1 MPIQFTDNLLSR
13 TYKDDFTDS
22 NNYHRILFNSG
33 KALQARELTQLQT
46 IIQKEIE
53 IFGRNVFKEG
63 ANVIPAGVTLN
74 TRYEF
79 IKLDT
84 SSNALP
90 ADISNFVGTEFEGN
104 NSQVK
109 VIILEVVKAT
119 GTDPATLYVRYT
131 DTTGGTP
138 GASPIRV
145 TAGEDLIAASI
156 GVTVTAQTTNTTAN
170 PAVGVG
176 TRISID
182 KSSFFTQG
190 HFVFVEK
197 QSLLIGKYTE
207 TPSAVVGFK
216 VQQDIVTADDTESLF
231 DNQGTSP
238 NRSAPGADRYRIKL
252 LLTTEDLVDSD
263 ENFVYFARV
272 LNGNVFDVVSGNNQ
286 YAAIEDRMATRTD
299 EINGN
304 FLADPF
310 LIHHENDSDDGFL
323 QTVITPGI
331 AYVNGYRASR
341 DYTTRIRVPRAQ
353 DTISLNN
360 EVAAASYGN
369 YIKVDNVIGIPDI
382 SEFQSKNLYDTIGAG
397 GSVLGTARVRA
408 VSKDGS
414 NYRFYLFDIR
424 LDNTSSFGLVR
435 SIGSSVTDTADI
447 ILDNGAA
454 VIYDRQDNNLFFN
467 LPQTRPKTLTDISL
481 EVQRQFIATLDGS
494 GAATINLTS
503 SGETF
508 ANTANW
514 IVINNVSGAVITPT
528 LSGAGTQV
536 LSISG
541 GPAAAVI
548 RLVGKVN
555 KASGATRSKAIVETT
570 VSAALS
576 TDSIGNQFL
585 DLAKP
590 DLYKLDRLRDS
601 DSDGLNLLNDFIVDN
616 GQRDNFYAP
625 ARLIL
630 KGDKPTPSGNV
641 FARFRYFSHGASG
654 DFFAAQSYSGQV
666 NYGDIPSHVL
676 DNGEKVELRDVLDF
690 RPRTTD
696 SGNSFELGNSRVNE
710 LPENTDLITTDVE
723 YYLPRFDR
731 VTIDVDG
738 VVKVKQGRSSVDP
751 KYPQIAGNE
760 MNLANIE
767 MDPFTIN
774 DSDIKL
780 SILEQKGYSM
790 RDIGELSNKIDDLQE
805 MTALSLLENNLV
817 NLQVFD
823 GAGNDRTKAGFL
835 VDNFQDQLA
844 SSFDNIE
851 YRASIDPQQ
860 KILRPGFKED
870 NIRLFYDSDLS
881 TNTILKG
888 DNIYTKY
895 TDVAYINQL
904 QVSGT
909 MNINPFNVITNIGT
923 MTLSPASDEWRET
936 QFTANRVVS
945 GGTQNSFSGSQSQL
959 FNSSQWNW
967 AGTQIGDQR
976 SSGLGGSTSTS
987 SSARSGFGAAGNWR
1001 ATVTIR
1007 NTVST
1012 STTNTAVARVASFS
1026 TIRRVVGDRV
1036 VDVALIPFMRS
1047 RRISFKAE
1055 GMKPNTRLWPFFDG
1069 IDVSNWVRSQTFTRI
1084 AANEEEVGNRFDR
1097 STGIP
1102 EGATTLFTDAEG
1114 NVEGELLIANTSALR
1129 FRTGSREFKLLD
1141 ISSNDEDFATSFAVT
1156 PFTSTGVLETRQRTI
1171 QSTRV
1176 RNIATNTTS
1185 RSTSR
1190 IVGSQTTTT
1199 QWNVAT
1205 GERRVNG
1212 VQVTPP
1218 RTVRQVDPL
1227 AQSFFIPDQDGV
1239 FITKVD
1245 IFFQSKDD
1253 VVPVQMQ
1260 LRPLVNGHPS
1270 SDDIVPGSVI
1280 FKSATDITTSTD
1292 ASAATTF
1299 TFEEPV
1305 YLLPYQEYAIV
1316 LIAES
1321 DAYNVYVAEA
1331 GEFILNST
1339 EKRITS
1345 QPSLGSLFK
1354 SQNTSTWTPDQ
1365 TRDMMFRLH
1374 RADFNNSVTTAA
1386 VMRNIAAPLTL
1397 LSEDPIRTFN
1407 NSTTLELE
1415 VPDHGFNPGDRVR
1428 IYGLDS
1434 DALFAGMAS
1443 TSISGERFVTN
1454 VDNDFFQVNADSS
1467 TDSSGATKMGG
1478 LGVVT
1483 TQQIPFEE
1491 VWPHIE
1497 HNLPQSTSI
1506 AASGKF
1512 ATGSSNAG
1520 SESRYQL
1527 DADFIP
1533 LTLSA
1538 RNQFL
1543 APRIIMTQKQEQL
1556 NLPVGGKSATI
1567 SVDMQSESPYVS
1579 PVLDMQRASLW
1590 LTHNR
1595 IDNPA
1600 ATESQNVNAPL
1611 TFIEETDPTGGT
1623 ILAKHIT
1630 RPVTLANAAVGL
1642 KVILAANRPSTADFK
1657 LFYKAVNDDTSF
1669 NDIEWTEVTKEE
1681 NLPTDDNPN
1690 IFRDYE
1696 YTVGGTGG
1704 LAIPFTRFIFKI
1716 TMTTYNNA
1724 RVPLFK
1730 DLRVIAMAV

>member
-13 TYKDDFTDS
+13 TYKDDFSDS

-33 KALQARELTQLQT
+33 RALQAREVTQLQT

-53 IFGRNVFKEG
+53 TLGRNIFKEG

-84 SSNALP
+84 SSNTLP
-90 ADISNFVGTEFEGN
+90 ADTSNMIGAEFEGN
-104 NSQVK
+104 NSQIK
-109 VIILEVVKAT
+109 VIVLEVVKAT
-119 GTDPATLYVRYT
+119 ATDPATLYVRYT
-131 DTTGGTP
+131 DTIGGVS
-138 GASPIRV
+138 GSSPIRV
-145 TAGEDLIAASI
+145 TAGEDLISASI
-156 GVTVTAQTTNTTAN
+156 GVTLTAQTTDTTAN

-182 KSSFFTQG
+182 KSHFFTQG

-197 QSLLIGKYTE
+197 QSLIVGKYTE
-207 TPSAVVGFK
+207 TPSTVLGFK
-216 VQQDIVTADDTESLF
+216 VQQDVVTADDTESLF

-252 LLTTEDLVDSD
+252 ILTTQDLVDSD

-272 LNGNVFDVVSGNNQ
+272 INGNVFDVVSGNNQ

-310 LIHHENDSDDGFL
+310 LIHHENDSDAAWL
-323 QTVITPGI
+323 QTVITPGV
-331 AYVNGYRASR
+331 AYVKGYRASR
-341 DYTTRIRVPRAQ
+341 DYTTRIRTPRAQ

-369 YIKVDNVIGIPDI
+369 YIIVNNLLGLPDI
-382 SEFQSKNLYDTIGAG
+382 SEFQSKNLYDAAGATG
-397 GSVLGTARVRA
+397 NILGNARVRA

-414 NYRFYLFDIR
+414 NYRFYLFDIK
-424 LDNTSSFGLVR
+424 LTGVSSFNDVR
-435 SIGSSVTDTADI
+435 SIGTGSTDTADI
-447 ILDNGAA
+447 VLENNAA
-454 VIYDRQDNNLFFN
+454 VVHDRQDNNLFFA
-467 LPQTRPKTLTDISL
+467 LPQSRPKTLTDISL

-494 GAATINLTS
+494 GAATINLTA

-508 ANTANW
+508 ANTTDW
-514 IVINNVSGAVITPT
+514 IIINNVTGAIITPT
-528 LSGAGTQV
+528 VSGAGTQV
-536 LSISG
+536 CSISAG
-541 GPAAAVI
+541 DPNATI
-548 RLVGKVN
+548 RIIGKVN
-555 KASGATRSKAIVETT
+555 KAVGSPRSKAIVETT
-570 VSAALS
+570 ISVPLS
-576 TDSIGNQFL
+576 TDSIGNQFMS
-585 DLAKP
+585 LAKP

-601 DSDGLNLLNDFIVDN
+601 DSDGLNLINDFIVDN

-630 KGDKPTPSGNV
+630 KGDKSTPAGNV

-654 DFFAAQSYSGQV
+654 DFFAAQSYNGQV
-666 NYGDIPSHVL
+666 NYGDIPSHIL
-676 DNGEKVELRDVLDF
+676 DNGQKVELRDVLDF

-710 LPENTDLITTDVE
+710 LPENTDLITADIQ
-723 YYLPRFDR
+723 YYLPRYDR
-731 VTIDVDG
+731 ITIDVDG
-738 VVKVKQGRSSVDP
+738 IIKVKQGRSSLDP
-751 KYPQIAGNE
+751 KFPDISGNE
-760 MNLANIE
+760 MNLANVE

-774 DSDIKL
+774 DSDIVL
-780 SILEQKGYSM
+780 SILEQKGYTM

-805 MTALSLLENNLV
+805 ITALSLLENNLA

-823 GAGNDRTKAGFL
+823 GSGNDRTKAGFL

-881 TNTILKG
+881 TNTVLKG

-895 TDVAYINQL
+895 TDVSYIEQM

-945 GGTQNSFSGSQSQL
+945 GGTQNSFSGSQAQL

-967 AGTQIGDQR
+967 AGTQIGDAR
-976 SSGLGGSTSTS
+976 SSGLGSSTSTGTAS
-987 SSARSGFGAAGNWR
+987 RTGFGAAGNWR
-1001 ATVTIR
+1001 ATATITSTIR
-1007 NTVST
+1007 
-1012 STTNTAVARVASFS
+1012 STTTTTAVARVASFS

-1069 IDVSNWVRSQTFTRI
+1069 VDVSNWVRSQNFTRI
-1084 AANEEEVGNRFDR
+1084 AANQEEVGNRFDR

-1102 EGATTLFTDAEG
+1102 DGATTLFTDDQG
-1114 NVEGELLIANTSALR
+1114 TVEGEFLIANTAALR

-1185 RSTSR
+1185 RTTAQ
-1190 IVGSQTTTT
+1190 VTGSSISTT

-1227 AQSFFIPDQDGV
+1227 AQSFFVPDQDGV
-1239 FITKVD
+1239 FITKID

-1253 VVPVQMQ
+1253 VIPVQMQ

-1270 SDDIVPGSVI
+1270 SDDIVPGSVV
-1280 FKSATDITTSTD
+1280 FKPATDISTSTD
-1292 ASAATTF
+1292 ATVATTF

-1305 YLLPYQEYAIV
+1305 YLLPYQEYAVV
-1316 LIAES
+1316 LIAET

-1374 RADFNNSVTTAA
+1374 RADFNNGVTTAA
-1386 VMRNIAAPLTL
+1386 VMRNIPAPLTL
-1397 LSEDPIRTFN
+1397 LPEDPIRTFN
-1407 NSTTLELE
+1407 NSSTLEFTL
-1415 VPDHGFNPGDRVR
+1415 PDHGFNAGDRVR

-1434 DALFAGMAS
+1434 DATFAGMKS
-1443 TSISGERFVTN
+1443 TSITGERFVTN
-1454 VDNDFFQVNADSS
+1454 IDNDFFQVSADSA
-1467 TDSSGATKMGG
+1467 TDSSGATRMGG

-1512 ATGSSNAG
+1512 ASGSSNAG

-1527 DADFIP
+1527 DAEYIP

-1543 APRIIMTQKQEQL
+1543 APRIVMSQKQEQL
-1556 NLPVGGKSATI
+1556 NLPVGTKSATI

-1600 ATESQNVNAPL
+1600 AVEAPNVNAPL

-1630 RPVTLANAAVGL
+1630 RPVTLASSAVGL
-1642 KVILAANRPSTADFK
+1642 RVILAANRPSTSDFK
-1657 LFYKAVNDDTSF
+1657 LWYKAINDDTSF
-1669 NDIEWTEVTKEE
+1669 DDIQWVEVVKEE

-1690 IFRDYE
+1690 VFRDYE

-1704 LAIPFTRFIFKI
+1704 LATPFTRFVLKL
-1716 TMTTYNNA
+1716 TMTSYNNA
-1724 RVPLFK
+1724 RVPTFK